1 MMKRFYTAIVRRRRL
16 VLAVFALAAVLS
28 VFAVRQVKVD
38 YDINDYLPPESP
50 STTAIEVMNGAFTG
64 GIPNMRVMVRDVT
77 VPQALEYKEKL
88 AAIDGVSSV
97 AWLDDSL
104 DVTVPLQMQD
114 TATVE
119 SYYKDGCALFTVT
132 VEDEKRLE
140 AVAAVRDLIGE
151 GNALEGA
158 AVSTAVATNS
168 TVTEVAKIAAI
179 AVVYVLFILILTT
192 DSWAEPLLVLTGLGA
207 AILLNNGTNL
217 IFGTISFVTNAAGS
231 ILQLAVSLDYSVF
244 LIHRFAECRAENPDA
259 SPEECMADA
268 LCRSTG
274 SILSSGLTTVIGFLA
289 LVLMQ
294 FQIGPD
300 LGLALAK
307 GVVLSLVTVFTF
319 MPALTLACYKWM
331 DKTHHRPLLPSFD
344 KFGRFVARIMLPMAL
359 VLVILMVPSYL
370 ASNSNQYYYGAAH
383 MFGENTRLGAD
394 TAAIEETFGRS
405 DTYVVLV
412 PEGDTATQQ
421 KLSDALHAIPEV
433 TGILSYVDNA
443 GASIPPEFVP
453 GDTLGLLVSGG
464 YTRMVLTVDADTEG
478 DGAFA
483 LVERVRATVQQYYPD
498 NYYLAGQGVS
508 TYDLMDTIT
517 ADMVKVNLLAIGA
530 VFLILLL
537 MKRQLLLPVILV
549 LSIETAIWINLAI
562 PYFWGQY
569 VFYIAYLIISSVQLG
584 ATVDYAILFSD
595 RYQEFRETLG
605 RKEAV
610 AATVSAVTTSVSTT
624 GSAMA
629 VVGFLMGAISTNQ
642 LLGQLGNFLGVG
654 SLVSLAIVLS
664 ALPGFLYLADP
675 LIIKNEKISRRR
687 LDRDET
693 SICAPGVGAGAG
705 RLPAGGQQ
713 SAGLCSS
720 LRCQGRGRL
729 CKSYGLRC
737 CDRRVRRE
745 QLFRAGGGH
754 RCGPR
759 QLHCRAQ
766 HDHERCRGAER
777 RYGHG
782 ACDRGRQALL

>member
-50 STTAIEVMNGAFTG
+50 STTAIEVMNGAFAG

-244 LIHRFAECRAENPDA
+244 LIHRFAECRAENPGA
-259 SPEECMADA
+259 SPEDCMVDA

-359 VLVILMVPSYL
+359 VLVIVMVPSYL

-464 YTRMVLTVDADTEG
+464 YTRLVLTVDADTEG

-562 PYFWGQY
+562 PYFRGRH
-569 VFYIAYLIISSVQLG
+569 VFYIAYLIISTIQLG

-595 RYQEFRETLG
+595 RYQEFRETLD
-605 RKEAV
+605 KKQAI
-610 AATVSAVTTSVSTT
+610 AATVSTVTTSVITT
-624 GSAMA
+624 GSALA

-654 SLVSLAIVLS
+654 GLVSLAIVLL
-664 ALPGFLYLADP
+664 ALPGYLYLADR
-675 LIIKNEKISRRR
+675 LIIKKKKQPKE
-687 LDRDET
+687 
-693 SICAPGVGAGAG
+693 A
-705 RLPAGGQQ
+705 
-713 SAGLCSS
+713 
-720 LRCQGRGRL
+720 
-729 CKSYGLRC
+729 
-737 CDRRVRRE
+737 
-745 QLFRAGGGH
+745 
-754 RCGPR
+754 
-759 QLHCRAQ
+759 
-766 HDHERCRGAER
+766 
-777 RYGHG
+777 
-782 ACDRGRQALL
+782 

>member
-1 MMKRFYTAIVRRRRL
+1 MEISKEHREKREERTALRIAVKIIYYLICLEHIAADDGTSQLEGIEVFAHPYFSLHNLRSNTPVVLRKRNEQFVELGSESVQICSHMICHHLCSLGFNGCLTGLEICLDEARQISVVELLAFKNHTRL
-16 VLAVFALAAVLS
+16 GSEGRKLFTTVELAVFMTE
-28 VFAVRQVKVD
+28 
-38 YDINDYLPPESP
+38 N
-50 STTAIEVMNGAFTG
+50 
-64 GIPNMRVMVRDVT
+64 
-77 VPQALEYKEKL
+77 
-88 AAIDGVSSV
+88 
-97 AWLDDSL
+97 
-104 DVTVPLQMQD
+104 
-114 TATVE
+114 
-119 SYYKDGCALFTVT
+119 KDGCFYRIFEVL
-132 VEDEKRLE
+132 LE
-140 AVAAVRDLIGE
+140 
-151 GNALEGA
+151 
-158 AVSTAVATNS
+158 
-168 TVTEVAKIAAI
+168 
-179 AVVYVLFILILTT
+179 
-192 DSWAEPLLVLTGLGA
+192 
-207 AILLNNGTNL
+207 
-217 IFGTISFVTNAAGS
+217 
-231 ILQLAVSLDYSVF
+231 
-244 LIHRFAECRAENPDA
+244 RFQIPQ
-259 SPEECMADA
+259 
-268 LCRSTG
+268 
-274 SILSSGLTTVIGFLA
+274 ILSLFHNHHY
-289 LVLMQ
+289 
-294 FQIGPD
+294 
-300 LGLALAK
+300 
-307 GVVLSLVTVFTF
+307 TVFTF
-319 MPALTLACYKWM
+319 MPALTLAAYQWM
-331 DKTHHRPLLPSFD
+331 DKTHHKPLLPSFD

-537 MKRQLLLPVILV
+537 MKRQLLLPIILV

-562 PYFWGQY
+562 PYFRGQH

-675 LIIKNEKISRRR
+675 LIIKK
-687 LDRDET
+687 
-693 SICAPGVGAGAG
+693 
-705 RLPAGGQQ
+705 
-713 SAGLCSS
+713 
-720 LRCQGRGRL
+720 
-729 CKSYGLRC
+729 K
-737 CDRRVRRE
+737 
-745 QLFRAGGGH
+745 
-754 RCGPR
+754 R
-759 QLHCRAQ
+759 QPKEA
-766 HDHERCRGAER
+766 
-777 RYGHG
+777 
-782 ACDRGRQALL
+782 

>member
-140 AVAAVRDLIGE
+140 AVAAVRELIGE

-231 ILQLAVSLDYSVF
+231 ILQLAVSLDYSLF

-259 SPEECMADA
+259 SPEECMVDA

-319 MPALTLACYKWM
+319 MPALTLAAYQWM
-331 DKTHHRPLLPSFD
+331 DKTCHRPLLPSFD

-433 TGILSYVDNA
+433 TGILSYVD
-443 GASIPPEFVP
+443 
-453 GDTLGLLVSGG
+453 
-464 YTRMVLTVDADTEG
+464 ADTEG

-483 LVERVRATVQQYYPD
+483 LVERVRATVQRYYPD

-537 MKRQLLLPVILV
+537 MKRQLLLPIILV

-562 PYFWGQY
+562 PYFRGQY

-675 LIIKNEKISRRR
+675 LIIKKKKQPKE
-687 LDRDET
+687 
-693 SICAPGVGAGAG
+693 A
-705 RLPAGGQQ
+705 
-713 SAGLCSS
+713 
-720 LRCQGRGRL
+720 
-729 CKSYGLRC
+729 
-737 CDRRVRRE
+737 
-745 QLFRAGGGH
+745 
-754 RCGPR
+754 
-759 QLHCRAQ
+759 
-766 HDHERCRGAER
+766 
-777 RYGHG
+777 
-782 ACDRGRQALL
+782 

>member
-28 VFAVRQVKVD
+28 MAATSRVQVD

-140 AVAAVRDLIGE
+140 AVAAVRELIGE

-259 SPEECMADA
+259 SPEECMVDA

-300 LGLALAK
+300 LGLALA
-307 GVVLSLVTVFTF
+307 
-319 MPALTLACYKWM
+319 AYQWM
-331 DKTHHRPLLPSFD
+331 DKTCHRPLLPSFD

-478 DGAFA
+478 DAAFA
-483 LVERVRATVQQYYPD
+483 LVERVRTTVQQYYPD

-530 VFLILLL
+530 GFLILLL
-537 MKRQLLLPVILV
+537 MKRQLLLPIILV

-562 PYFWGQY
+562 PYFRGQY

-675 LIIKNEKISRRR
+675 LIIKKKRQ
-687 LDRDET
+687 
-693 SICAPGVGAGAG
+693 PKGA
-705 RLPAGGQQ
+705 
-713 SAGLCSS
+713 
-720 LRCQGRGRL
+720 
-729 CKSYGLRC
+729 
-737 CDRRVRRE
+737 
-745 QLFRAGGGH
+745 
-754 RCGPR
+754 
-759 QLHCRAQ
+759 
-766 HDHERCRGAER
+766 
-777 RYGHG
+777 
-782 ACDRGRQALL
+782 

>member
-1 MMKRFYTAIVRRRRL
+1 M
-16 VLAVFALAAVLS
+16 
-28 VFAVRQVKVD
+28 
-38 YDINDYLPPESP
+38 
-50 STTAIEVMNGAFTG
+50 
-64 GIPNMRVMVRDVT
+64 
-77 VPQALEYKEKL
+77 
-88 AAIDGVSSV
+88 SSV

-259 SPEECMADA
+259 SPEECMVDA

-319 MPALTLACYKWM
+319 MPALTLAAYQWM

-394 TAAIEETFGRS
+394 TAAIEKTFGRS

-478 DGAFA
+478 DAAFA
-483 LVERVRATVQQYYPD
+483 LVERVRTTVQQYYPD

-537 MKRQLLLPVILV
+537 MKRQLLLPIILV

-562 PYFWGQY
+562 PYFRGQY

-675 LIIKNEKISRRR
+675 LIIKKKNSRRR

-713 SAGLCSS
+713 SASFCSS
-720 LRCQGRGRL
+720 LRCQGRGHL
-729 CKSYGLRC
+729 CKPDGLRC

>member
-1 MMKRFYTAIVRRRRL
+1 MMKHFYAAIVRRRKL

-28 VFAVRQVKVD
+28 VFATLQVQVD
-38 YDINDYLPPESP
+38 YDINDYLPPDSP
-50 STTAIEVMNGAFTG
+50 STVAIEVMNGAFTG
-64 GIPNMRVMVRDVT
+64 GIPNMRVMVRNVT
-77 VPQALEYKEKL
+77 VPEALDYKQQI
-88 AAIDGVSSV
+88 AAIDGVESV

-119 SYYKDGCALFTVT
+119 TYYKDNCALFTVT
-132 VEDEKRLE
+132 VEDAKRLE
-140 AVAAVRDLIGE
+140 AVAAIQDLIGE
-151 GNALEGA
+151 DNALAGT
-158 AVSTAVATNS
+158 AVFTAVATNS

-179 AVVYVLFILILTT
+179 AVVYVLFILVLTT
-192 DSWAEPLLVLTGLGA
+192 DSWAEPLLVLLGLGT

-244 LIHRFAECRAENPDA
+244 LIHRFAECRAEKPSA
-259 SPEECMADA
+259 SPEECMVEA
-268 LCRSTG
+268 LCKSTG

-319 MPALTLACYKWM
+319 MPALTLAAYKWM
-331 DKTHHRPLLPSFD
+331 DKTHHKPLLPNFD

-359 VLVILMVPSYL
+359 VLAIIMVPSYL

-383 MFGENTRLGAD
+383 MFGSNTRLGQD
-394 TAAIEETFGRS
+394 TDEIEGIFGKS
-405 DTYVVLV
+405 DTWVVLV

-421 KLSDALHAIPEV
+421 TLSDALHALPQV
-433 TGILSYVDNA
+433 TSVLSYVDNA

-453 GDTLGLLVSGG
+453 ADTLKLLTSGG
-464 YTRMVLTVDADTEG
+464 YTRLVLTVGIDTEG
-478 DGAFA
+478 SDTFE
-483 LVERVRATVQQYYPD
+483 LVEQVRGIVQQYYPD
-498 NYYLAGQGVS
+498 QYYLAGQGVS

-530 VFLILLL
+530 VFLVLLL
-537 MKRQLLLPVILV
+537 MKRQLLLPIILV
-549 LSIETAIWINLAI
+549 LSIETAIWINLSI
-562 PYFWGQY
+562 PYFRGRY

-595 RYQEFRETLG
+595 RYLEFREKLG
-605 RKEAV
+605 KKEAV

-654 SLVSLAIVLS
+654 SLVSLAIVLL
-664 ALPGFLYLADP
+664 ALPGYLYLADP
-675 LIIKNEKISRRR
+675 IITKRNKQPKE
-687 LDRDET
+687 
-693 SICAPGVGAGAG
+693 A
-705 RLPAGGQQ
+705 
-713 SAGLCSS
+713 
-720 LRCQGRGRL
+720 
-729 CKSYGLRC
+729 
-737 CDRRVRRE
+737 
-745 QLFRAGGGH
+745 
-754 RCGPR
+754 
-759 QLHCRAQ
+759 
-766 HDHERCRGAER
+766 
-777 RYGHG
+777 
-782 ACDRGRQALL
+782 

>member
-1 MMKRFYTAIVRRRRL
+1 MLKRFYTAIVHRRRA
-16 VLAVFALAAVLS
+16 VLAAFVLAAVLS
-28 VFAVRQVKVD
+28 VFASRAVQVD
-38 YDINDYLPPESP
+38 YDINDYLPPDSP
-50 STTAIEVMNGAFTG
+50 STLALEQMNSAFTG

-77 VPQALEYKEKL
+77 VPEALDYKEKL
-88 AAIDGVSSV
+88 AAIDGVEAV
-97 AWLDDSL
+97 TWLDDSL

-119 SYYKDGCALFTVT
+119 TYYKDNCALFTVT
-132 VEDEKRLE
+132 VEDANRLE
-140 AVAAVRDLIGE
+140 AVAAIQDLIGE
-151 GNALEGA
+151 DNALAGA
-158 AVSTAVATNS
+158 AVATAVATNS

-192 DSWAEPLLVLTGLGA
+192 DSWVVPLLVLAGLGA
-207 AILLNNGTNL
+207 AILINNGTNL
-217 IFGTISFVTNAAGS
+217 M
-231 ILQLAVSLDYSVF
+231 LDYSVF
-244 LIHRFAECRAENPDA
+244 LIHRFAECRAARPDA
-259 SPEECMADA
+259 SAEDCMVEA
-268 LCRSTG
+268 LCKSTG

-319 MPALTLACYKWM
+319 MPALTLVCYPWM
-331 DKTHHRPLLPSFD
+331 DKTHHKPLLPGFD
-344 KFGRFVARIMLPMAL
+344 KFGRFVSRIMLPAAL
-359 VLVILMVPSYL
+359 ALAVIMVPSYL
-370 ASNSNQYYYGAAH
+370 ASNNNEYYYGAAH
-383 MFGENTRLGAD
+383 MFGTNTRLGAD
-394 TAAIEETFGRS
+394 TAAIEETFGKS
-405 DTYVVLV
+405 DTWVVLV
-412 PEGDTATQQ
+412 PEGDTATQAE
-421 KLSDALHAIPEV
+421 LSDALHAIPEV

-453 GDTLGLLVSGG
+453 PDTLKLLVSGG
-464 YTRMVLTVDADTEG
+464 YTRMVLTVNADTEG
-478 DGAFA
+478 DAAFA
-483 LVERVRATVQQYYPD
+483 LVEKVRATVQQYYPD
-498 NYYLAGQGVS
+498 AYDLAGQGVS

-562 PYFWGQY
+562 PYFRGQY

-595 RYQEFRETLG
+595 RYQEFREILG

-654 SLVSLAIVLS
+654 SLVSLAIVLL

-675 LIIKNEKISRRR
+675 LIIKEKKQPK
-687 LDRDET
+687 E
-693 SICAPGVGAGAG
+693 A
-705 RLPAGGQQ
+705 
-713 SAGLCSS
+713 
-720 LRCQGRGRL
+720 
-729 CKSYGLRC
+729 
-737 CDRRVRRE
+737 
-745 QLFRAGGGH
+745 
-754 RCGPR
+754 
-759 QLHCRAQ
+759 
-766 HDHERCRGAER
+766 
-777 RYGHG
+777 
-782 ACDRGRQALL
+782 

>member
-1 MMKRFYTAIVRRRRL
+1 MFKFEGRSFPVLLKRFYTAIVRRRRL
-16 VLAVFALAAVLS
+16 VLTLFALAAVLC
-28 VFAVRQVKVD
+28 VFAMRQVQVD
-38 YDINDYLPPESP
+38 YDINDYLPPDSP
-50 STTAIEVMNGAFTG
+50 STTAIEVMNSAFTG

-77 VPQALEYKEKL
+77 IPEALAYKEKI
-88 AAIDGVSSV
+88 AAIDGVASV
-97 AWLDDSL
+97 TWLDDSL

-114 TATVE
+114 TDTVE
-119 SYYKDGCALFTVT
+119 TYYKDSCALFTVT
-132 VEDEKRLE
+132 VEDAKRLE
-140 AVAAVRDLIGE
+140 AVDAVRELIGE
-151 GNALEGA
+151 
-158 AVSTAVATNS
+158 VSTAVATNS

-192 DSWAEPLLVLTGLGA
+192 DSWAEPVLVLAGLGT

-244 LIHRFAECRAENPDA
+244 LIHRFAECRAADPSA
-259 SPEECMADA
+259 SPEDCMVDA

-331 DKTHHRPLLPSFD
+331 DKTHHRPLLPGFD

-464 YTRMVLTVDADTEG
+464 YTRLVLTVDADTEG
-478 DGAFA
+478 DAAFA
-483 LVERVRATVQQYYPD
+483 LVETVRATVQQYYPD

-537 MKRQLLLPVILV
+537 MKRQLLLPIILV

-562 PYFWGQY
+562 PYFRGQY

-675 LIIKNEKISRRR
+675 LIIKKKKQPKE
-687 LDRDET
+687 
-693 SICAPGVGAGAG
+693 A
-705 RLPAGGQQ
+705 
-713 SAGLCSS
+713 
-720 LRCQGRGRL
+720 
-729 CKSYGLRC
+729 
-737 CDRRVRRE
+737 
-745 QLFRAGGGH
+745 
-754 RCGPR
+754 
-759 QLHCRAQ
+759 
-766 HDHERCRGAER
+766 
-777 RYGHG
+777 
-782 ACDRGRQALL
+782 